1 MSFAGSRRAL
11 GTLALF
17 MLGGCSSIEME
28 LPPDF
33 LQLQTGGFEL
43 KAITPDDARLWVR
56 EFEDRDQGDLQF
68 WASSLKVDLEENR
81 GYSPVEETELRDDQG
96 REGIQMR
103 FALTTEGEPHGYL
116 VAVFVFEGSSTNTIR
131 VAEFVA
137 PSGVFQHHLEGVKAA
152 LVTIKP

>member
-11 GTLALF
+11 GTLVLF
-17 MLGGCSSIEME
+17 VLGGCYAIEMD

-33 LQLQTGGFEL
+33 LQLETGGFEL

-56 EFEDRDQGDLQF
+56 EFEDGDQGDLQF

-81 GYSPVEETELRDDQG
+81 GYSPVEEAELRDDQG
-96 REGIQMR
+96 RVGTQMQ
-103 FALTTEGEPHGYL
+103 FAVTTEGEPHGYL

-137 PSGVFQHHLEGVKAA
+137 PRAVFEQQLEGVEAA
-152 LVTIKP
+152 LVTIQP